1 MDKLKKIIIILLILM
16 IIIATIIIVAV
27 ALIKNSQD
35 DSYYQDT
42 EFEHDVSNENLQ
54 STIVDVTNRNEY
66 YAVRNI
72 IGKYA
77 YAIIEGGNQSVYNM
91 LNNDYVKE
99 NNINTNNVKE
109 VVEKIKL
116 ENLSEDQLSNY
127 KLTTNIDKMLYIQSE
142 VNIKTFFVYGK
153 FSNNVNSEKI
163 DFKIIVQLDSK
174 NGTFYIFP
182 TSYTEKKYSNEEDI
196 NNYST
201 NLEQI
206 EKNQYNT
213 FSFVNISDTTIIN
226 DYIASYK
233 NSLLNLNEESYNFLD
248 EEYKKR
254 KFNNFNEYKEYV
266 TKHLKELLSI
276 NITKYKKE
284 EKDNKIEYICLSNNG
299 NYYILNETAIMKFSI
314 MLDTYTIPLSDFKAK
329 YDKLDNNKKVAMNI
343 EKVVQALNLKDIQY
357 IYNKLD
363 DTFKMNNFPT
373 INDFENYIN
382 INYPST
388 YDIEYSNYSE
398 ENGIYM
404 QDIILKDKNSNT
416 QKENSIIMQLKDN
429 YEFVMSFNVE

>member
-54 STIVDVTNRNEY
+54 STVVEVTNRNEY

-116 ENLSEDQLSNY
+116 ENLSEYQFSNY

-163 DFKIIVQLDSK
+163 DFKIIVQLDSQ

-254 KFNNFNEYKEYV
+254 KFNNFNEYKEYL
-266 TKHLKELLSI
+266 TKNLKELLSI

-314 MLDTYTIPLSDFKAK
+314 MLDTYTVPVSDFKEK
-329 YDKLDNNKKVAMNI
+329 YDKLDDNKKVAMNI
-343 EKVVQALNLKDIQY
+343 EKVVQALNLKDNQY
-357 IYNKLD
+357 IYSKLD

-373 INDFENYIN
+373 VNDFENYIN

-429 YEFVMSFNVE
+429 YEFIMSFNVE